1 MQPLTSRYGKLSF
14 SLLRTA
20 MLTLGLL
27 GFTSA
32 FAQNCFVNSRI
43 KKITANVSPTIKSY
57 LEFKPVDW
65 ATAPTKKYALLVYL
79 GGTGEMFQQPGGSD
93 QDLCPVLQYSMPW
106 RMNVGHFPDKVTDN
120 DGKEYS
126 YLVVMPFVTKWEE
139 QYQVDPGAMID
150 YAIANYPNRIDLDRI
165 YLTGMSRGTDNI
177 MGWATA
183 SATNSGR
190 IAAMA
195 PVANCFPDFTGSGN
209 LTLFNQQVTNM
220 ANGGLHL
227 YGISCANDKICT
239 EKYMMN
245 WVDSLNKKKPGFGLF
260 TYSQLSCEGPDN
272 SNHYAWNDA
281 YNPDYRK
288 APGNKNLYEWLIQWT
303 RGGGGSPPPPPP
315 PTGTP
320 NCSTVSVVPMA
331 GALKVKGLIAPV
343 ATVQV
348 FNSSWATVFNQTYTN
363 YPDSITVPSLANGV
377 YRVKVSFYTASWSP
391 VCNVTIEATVGT
403 TAPPPPPP
411 PPPPAGTPDCSKITM
426 TPLNKA
432 IKIKGLIAPVAA
444 VHVFNNNWTTAF
456 NQTYNNSPDSITVSN
471 LSAQTYHVK
480 VTFYT
485 SGWSTICEKMQDV
498 AVTATGDAAPM
509 TVAVETLER
518 PNEITG
524 RSIAVA
530 PNPFVNSLMLTIG
543 STKGENANLS
553 IMDLSGRQVYSRSVT
568 LVPGLNRF
576 SLTDIKNLRSG
587 SYFLR
592 VISSEGVQTIRVLR
606 Q

>member
-1 MQPLTSRYGKLSF
+1 
-14 SLLRTA
+14 
-20 MLTLGLL
+20 
-27 GFTSA
+27 
-32 FAQNCFVNSRI
+32 
-43 KKITANVSPTIKSY
+43 
-57 LEFKPVDW
+57 
-65 ATAPTKKYALLVYL
+65 
-79 GGTGEMFQQPGGSD
+79 
-93 QDLCPVLQYSMPW
+93 
-106 RMNVGHFPDKVTDN
+106 
-120 DGKEYS
+120 
-126 YLVVMPFVTKWEE
+126 
-139 QYQVDPGAMID
+139 
-150 YAIANYPNRIDLDRI
+150 
-165 YLTGMSRGTDNI
+165 
-177 MGWATA
+177 
-183 SATNSGR
+183 
-190 IAAMA
+190 
-195 PVANCFPDFTGSGN
+195 
-209 LTLFNQQVTNM
+209 
-220 ANGGLHL
+220 
-227 YGISCANDKICT
+227 
-239 EKYMMN
+239 
-245 WVDSLNKKKPGFGLF
+245 
-260 TYSQLSCEGPDN
+260 
-272 SNHYAWNDA
+272 
-281 YNPDYRK
+281 
-288 APGNKNLYEWLIQWT
+288 
-303 RGGGGSPPPPPP
+303 
-315 PTGTP
+315 
-320 NCSTVSVVPMA
+320 
-331 GALKVKGLIAPV
+331 
-343 ATVQV
+343 
-348 FNSSWATVFNQTYTN
+348 
-363 YPDSITVPSLANGV
+363 
-377 YRVKVSFYTASWSP
+377 
-391 VCNVTIEATVGT
+391 
-403 TAPPPPPP
+403 
-411 PPPPAGTPDCSKITM
+411 
-426 TPLNKA
+426 LNKA